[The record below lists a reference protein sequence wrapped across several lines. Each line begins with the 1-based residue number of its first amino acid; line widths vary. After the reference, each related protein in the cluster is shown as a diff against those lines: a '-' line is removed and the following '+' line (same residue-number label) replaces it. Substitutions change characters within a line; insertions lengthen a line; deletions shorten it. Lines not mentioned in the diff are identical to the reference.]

1 MIFQRQGYE
10 RDRLFSNLALGFF
23 DGIDSVLWCYAFAII
38 VFTGSLGLFLPL
50 GVVIILGG
58 WALLSICLALT
69 SRVPV
74 HMIAIDEQAVVIIG
88 SIALL
93 LNAQFGAD
101 AASPRGLA
109 TILAIMSLVS
119 LLVALGFFAAS
130 RFHLA
135 QLLELMPYPV
145 VCGFMAGIGWLLL
158 DAGVMVA
165 LDTPISPALWQQL
178 QAGEESIK
186 LAIFLGSGLFLMLF
200 TWFVEKSWSLPLA
213 STIVVVS
220 FFGLAYLL
228 GHDVADLR
236 AGGWMFEVPATSGGV
251 WAQLATLSP
260 RHIDWSFILSV
271 TPQIATILFLTLL
284 AASLN
289 LSAMT
294 VVNPRARIKPGS
306 ELNAM
311 GGGNLLCAL
320 IGSPPGYSDA
330 PASILYQGFGATA
343 RWMPLASSCVC
354 LLVAFSGDWFI
365 AFTPKVLIGATI
377 FLFAFQLFY
386 DWMHV
391 NVRSFGIFDYV
402 IVCCILATV
411 IGFGFMQGI
420 LLGIILTVLLFVL
433 RYSLIQPIQD
443 QYSLIDHRSSV
454 ERSVTADDML
464 EAHGGEALIYTLR
477 GYLFFG
483 TANRIRDAVRD
494 SIDHGR
500 YRLILLDLRRVSG
513 IDISAMNAFTQIR
526 QICDSRE
533 ILLLYSCIEQETRDK
548 LIALGAVSEVDGEA
562 LVFDESDYAIE
573 YMEQYLLDRY
583 TAEGDG
589 GSIRHHLQRLLQDDD
604 KVQLLMQAMIRIE
617 QQAGDYLFRQGDPDT
632 GFFILES
639 GALSATID
647 TGRGLRQ
654 RVKKFSPGSV
664 IGELSSYTVDGTRT
678 ASVYAEIPSVL
689 YYLNPDSLADKAIV
703 HELVARTLGVRMD
716 YMNRRLL
723 WELI

>member
-1 MIFQRQGYE
+1 MIFQRHGYE

-38 VFTGSLGLFLPL
+38 IFTGSLAVFLPL
-50 GVVIILGG
+50 GVGILLGG
-58 WALLSICLALT
+58 WALLSICVAIT

-93 LNAQFGAD
+93 LSARFGEEP
-101 AASPRGLA
+101 ASLQGLA
-109 TILAIMSLVS
+109 TMLAIMSLVS
-119 LLVALGFFAAS
+119 LLVAVTLFLTS

-158 DAGVMVA
+158 DAGVTVA
-165 LDTPISPALWQQL
+165 LDTPISAALWQQL
-178 QAGEESIK
+178 QQDGQWQK
-186 LAIFLGSGLFLMLF
+186 LVIFLGSGLFLLLF
-200 TWFVEKSWSLPLA
+200 TALVEKSWSLPLA
-213 STIVVVS
+213 STIVVAA
-220 FFGLAYLL
+220 FFGLSYLL
-228 GHDVADLR
+228 GFGLERLR
-236 AGGWMFEVPATSGGV
+236 GDGWMFEIPDTSAGG
-251 WAQLATLSP
+251 WAQIAELSP
-260 RHIDWSFILSV
+260 RYIDWAFIVSV
-271 TPQIATILFLTLL
+271 APQIVTILFLTML

-294 VVNPRARIKPGS
+294 VVNPSARMQAGA
-306 ELNAM
+306 EMNAI
-311 GGGNLLCAL
+311 GGGNLLCAS
-320 IGSPPGYSDA
+320 IFCPPGYSDA
-330 PASILYQGFGATA
+330 PASILYQGFGAST
-343 RWMPLASSCVC
+343 RWMPLASSAVC

-365 AFTPKVLIGATI
+365 GYTPKVLIGATI

-386 DWMHV
+386 DWLHV
-391 NVRSFGIFDYV
+391 NVRSFALFDYA

-420 LLGIILTVLLFVL
+420 LLGIILTLLLFVL
-433 RYSLIQPIQD
+433 RYSLIPPIQD

-454 ERSVTADDML
+454 ERSISDDELL
-464 EAHGGEALIYTLR
+464 EVHGGEALIYTLR

-494 SIDHGR
+494 NIEHGS

-526 QICDSRE
+526 QICASRD
-533 ILLLYSCIEQETRDK
+533 ILLLYSCLEEETREQ
-548 LIALGAVSEVDGEA
+548 LIALDAATEFDGRV
-562 LVFDESDYAIE
+562 LIFNESDYAIE
-573 YMEQYLLDRY
+573 YMEQYLLDRHGS
-583 TAEGDG
+583 AG
-589 GSIRHHLQRLLQDDD
+589 GSGTIRYHLQRLLHDED
-604 KVQLLMQAMIRIE
+604 KVRLLLQAMIRIE
-617 QQAGDYLFRQGDPDT
+617 QQAGEYLFRQGDPDT

-639 GALSATID
+639 GAMSATID
-647 TGRGLRQ
+647 TGRGARQ

-664 IGELSSYTVDGTRT
+664 IGELSSYTQDGTRT
-678 ASVYAEIPSVL
+678 ASVFAETPSVL
-689 YYLNPDSLADKAIV
+689 YYLNPESLADKGIV
-703 HELVARTLGVRMD
+703 YELVARTLGVRMD